1 MRDPEGLYELT
12 GALPALDRPVL
23 LHAMTG
29 FIDAGQ
35 AAGLATSAVLQAL
48 PHEVIARFDADEV
61 VDYRSR
67 RPTMTFERDH
77 WAHYEDPAL
86 VLRAVE
92 DPSGQTFLLLTGP
105 EPDLQ
110 WERFA
115 AAVLG
120 LVERLGVR
128 LTVGMHGIP
137 MAVPHTRPLGVI
149 THATRPDLVAD
160 QKSWIDT
167 VQVPGSAAG
176 LLEWRLG
183 QHGHDAVGFVAQVPH
198 YLADSDYPQA
208 AELLLDSAREVTG
221 LALPASTLADAAES
235 TREQLNEQVAGSPEV
250 AQVVH
255 ALEEQYDAFVR
266 AAGRSLLATHE
277 GGLPTADQLGAE
289 VEKFLA
295 QRPDEN

>member
-1 MRDPEGLYELT
+1 MRDPESLYEMT

-23 LHAMTG
+23 VHAMTG
-29 FIDAGQ
+29 FIDAGH
-35 AAGLATSAVLQAL
+35 AAALATSAVLSAL
-48 PHEVIARFDADEV
+48 PHEVIARFDSDEV

-67 RPTMTFERDH
+67 RPPMTFERDH
-77 WAHYEDPAL
+77 WSAYEDPQL

-92 DPSGQTFLLLTGP
+92 DPSGQTFLMLTGL

-115 AAVLG
+115 AAVSG
-120 LVERLGVR
+120 LVHRLGVR
-128 LTVGMHGIP
+128 LTIGLHGIP

-149 THATRPDLVAD
+149 THATRPDLVSD
-160 QKSWIDT
+160 QQSWLDT

-183 QHGHDAVGFVAQVPH
+183 QQGQDAAGFVVQVPH
-198 YLADSDYPQA
+198 YLTDADYPPA
-208 AELLLDSAREVTG
+208 AELLLASVRTISG
-221 LALPASTLADAAES
+221 LTLPASTLADAAES
-235 TREQLNEQVAGSPEV
+235 AREQLDQQVAGSPEV

-255 ALEEQYDAFVR
+255 ALEEQYDAFVH
-266 AAGRSLLATHE
+266 AAGRSLLAAQE

-295 QRPDEN
+295 QRPDKD